1 MKFPLHRAALAAAAL
16 SAALAAGNALAIGG
30 PSGARATFP
39 VQGHIGEVVWNQ
51 HKIAPLTAVIRN
63 GGYEIQNAKVRIV
76 PKPNGQ
82 EIRYKV
88 SRRQLLTHGGIPVF
102 GLYPDHLNTVEVE
115 YDRVH
120 NGKTEHF
127 KDRYQFYAPP
137 VYTMSNGTPAQ
148 KSTMFD
154 AKPEV
159 VKPGFED
166 RLSLVDNHLYGPAPQ
181 GARFVWNNPTGGAL
195 EWAQN
200 SEVGI
205 IDTKGDLR
213 WYLMASVISA
223 PEDPWSSGFMMGFQQ
238 AADGALTWGFGQR
251 YVKYDLMGR
260 KVWDRRLPPAY
271 ADFSHSLDNME
282 NGHQLLRV
290 SSADHRR
297 PDGKLS
303 TRSATL

>member
-30 PSGARATFP
+30 PSGARVTFP

-213 WYLMASVISA
+213 WYLMPSVISD

-238 AADGALTWGFGQR
+238 AADGALRNSKEIKFTQ
-251 YVKYDLMGR
+251 
-260 KVWDRRLPPAY
+260 
-271 ADFSHSLDNME
+271 
-282 NGHQLLRV
+282 
-290 SSADHRR
+290 
-297 PDGKLS
+297 
-303 TRSATL
+303 TLT